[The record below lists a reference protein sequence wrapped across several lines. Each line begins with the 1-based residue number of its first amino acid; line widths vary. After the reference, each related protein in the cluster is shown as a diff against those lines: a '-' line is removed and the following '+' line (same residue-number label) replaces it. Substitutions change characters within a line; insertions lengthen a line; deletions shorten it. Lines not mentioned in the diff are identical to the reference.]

1 MENEKATKKVSGNRI
16 VETVREGAIGA
27 NIRVGQSSNGNL
39 VHYFSISRAWK
50 RQGTD
55 KWFYS
60 DRFYPRHAE
69 LLTKVAAEA
78 AERCDQLDKDL
89 DAEHAPAEEAA

>member
-1 MENEKATKKVSGNRI
+1 MENQKATKKEGGNRI

-27 NIRVGQSSNGNL
+27 NIRVGQSSDGNL
-39 VHYFSISRAWK
+39 GHYFSISRAWK

-69 LLTKVAAEA
+69 LLAKVATEA
-78 AERCDQLDKDL
+78 AERCDQLDKEL
-89 DAEHAPAEEAA
+89 DAEQDLVEEAA